1 MQNACNNCQLNEIQN
16 TNTHTKSQI
25 QNRNQKY
32 FACSITNCSLTRC
45 DRDIAHYVCE
55 SCVSSSPP
63 PLCLLRL
70 LPSMLTANSQ
80 QQAPLQRGLM
90 AVWAWH
96 SAHCVCKLVIRIVA
110 ATVAAPCRVVILI
123 TSACL
128 PVLLWPLP
136 CFSLS
141 LLLSVCLPHCLSVSL
156 FVYLSIACCAC

>member
-1 MQNACNNCQLNEIQN
+1 M
-16 TNTHTKSQI
+16 
-25 QNRNQKY
+25 
-32 FACSITNCSLTRC
+32 
-45 DRDIAHYVCE
+45 
-55 SCVSSSPP
+55 SSSP
-63 PLCLLRL
+63 PLCLLSL

-128 PVLLWPLP
+128 PVLFWPLP

-141 LLLSVCLPHCLSVSL
+141 LFLSVCLPVPLPVCLSVCLS
-156 FVYLSIACCAC
+156 VYRMLCLLTPLPTPWRVCHSHLSCTGQTEPGDKAVKKKVG